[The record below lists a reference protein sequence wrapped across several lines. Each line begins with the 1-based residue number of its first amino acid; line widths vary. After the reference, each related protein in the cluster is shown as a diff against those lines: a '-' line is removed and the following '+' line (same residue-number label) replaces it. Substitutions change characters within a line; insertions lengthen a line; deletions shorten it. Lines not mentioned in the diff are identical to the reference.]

1 MRDQELDALR
11 RGFVDERARIREDLP
26 PIPSGLDAQGVLRT
40 SALYPVGSFP
50 QRYRLTDPVS
60 KRDRTL
66 AYVEVRPNAQI
77 DMTTFLDRY
86 VGVRATGKR
95 LQTGGIQPVPIYVVG
110 EIVLLE
116 DEPAVDDPPDE
127 G

>member
-1 MRDQELDALR
+1 MR

-26 PIPSGLDAQGVLRT
+26 PIPSGLDARGVLRT
-40 SALYPVGSFP
+40 SALYPAGAFP
-50 QRYRLTDPVS
+50 QRYRLTDPTS

-66 AYVEVRPNAQI
+66 AYVEVRPNAEI
-77 DMTTFLDRY
+77 DVASFLDRY
-86 VGVRATGKR
+86 VGVRATGTR
-95 LQTGGIQPVPIYVVG
+95 LQTGGIQPVPIYVVS

-116 DEPAVDDPPDE
+116 DESVTNDSSDE